1 MDSINRIDFYKN
13 RHKNVDFEILELDDF
28 FESRKKYNISRV
40 FRINFYIMIYITE
53 GCGKHEIDFVT
64 YDYKAGDVIFIAQNQ
79 VHRFFEYSGAKGYII
94 FFTDDFLYNQSELN
108 IKEFLDYF
116 NLPLYKPIISIDTSQ
131 SHTNNVLIELIYN
144 EYKNEENNSRIAL
157 LKSLFR
163 SFMIS
168 FRGLILYEEK
178 VDPSTVYKRFI
189 DFKNLVEEYYKEK
202 KNVADYAKLMLV
214 SQKTINQTTRK
225 IADLSA
231 KQFIIERI
239 LLEIKRYLSQGE
251 LTINEISY
259 MMGFDEPSNFTK
271 FFKRYTNMSPGE
283 FRKRYR
289 E

>member
-1 MDSINRIDFYKN
+1 MDSINRIDFYKI
-13 RHKNVDFEILELDDF
+13 RYTDLEFEILELDVF
-28 FESRKKYNISRV
+28 FQTREKYNISRV
-40 FRINFYIMIYITE
+40 FRLNFYIMIYITE
-53 GCGKHEIDFVT
+53 GSGKHEIDFVT

-79 VHRFFEYSGAKGYII
+79 VQSFLEYNGAKGYII

-116 NLPLYKPIISIDTSQ
+116 NLPLYKPIINLNVDESN
-131 SHTNNVLIELIYN
+131 TNRVLIELIYT
-144 EYKNEENNSRIAL
+144 EYIKEETTSRVTL

-163 SFMIS
+163 SFMVS
-168 FRGLILYEEK
+168 FRGIILYE
-178 VDPSTVYKRFI
+178 VGNDPTTVYKRFI
-189 DFKNLVEEYYKEK
+189 EFKNLVEENYKEK
-202 KNVADYAKLMLV
+202 KTVADYAKLLLV

-231 KQFIIERI
+231 KQFIIDRI

-271 FFKRYTNMSPGE
+271 FFKRYTGIAPGE
-283 FRKRYR
+283 FRKRYH

>member
-1 MDSINRIDFYKN
+1 M
-13 RHKNVDFEILELDDF
+13 DFEILELDDF